1 MEPSAKVVP
10 HLNDQEKRTL
20 AELKS
25 ALYVLLG
32 DRLARLALF
41 GSKARGDESEE
52 SDLDVAIV
60 VKGLNRELKR
70 KILNIVTDIES
81 RNLTVL
87 STFIISSEEFDHLRK
102 RERRIALDIEKEG
115 VPL

>member
-1 MEPSAKVVP
+1 ML

-20 AELKS
+20 AELKE
-25 ALYVLLG
+25 ALLVLLG
-32 DRLARLALF
+32 SRLLRLTLF
-41 GSKARGDESEE
+41 GSKARGDDSGE

-60 VKGLNRELKR
+60 VEGLDRELKR
-70 KILNIVTDIES
+70 KILDIVTDIEL
-81 RNLTVL
+81 RNLVVL
-87 STFIISSEEFDHLRK
+87 STFIISSDEFEHLRN